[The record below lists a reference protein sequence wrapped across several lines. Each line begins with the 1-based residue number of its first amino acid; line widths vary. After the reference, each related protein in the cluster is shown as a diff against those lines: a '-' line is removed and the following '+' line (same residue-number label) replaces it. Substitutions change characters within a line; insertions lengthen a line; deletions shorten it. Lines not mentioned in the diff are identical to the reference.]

1 MYFVHQPSYHLS
13 TIKSLNDVFIVG
25 YNQKSWVIFGV
36 KKFTPPPLGGVFQ
49 KVIFIKLATTYQ
61 IFYFPGAVDI
71 RLREVPKLSV
81 LAVFSK
87 N

>member
-49 KVIFIKLATTYQ
+49 KVILSNLLQHIRFFISLGQWT
-61 IFYFPGAVDI
+61 
-71 RLREVPKLSV
+71 
-81 LAVFSK
+81 
-87 N
+87 